1 MIGKIIGALVGR
13 ELDRRD
19 GAGGIK
25 GAALGALI
33 GGGLRRMGPLGM
45 LLGGGYVAK
54 KAYDR
59 HRASRAVPPAI

>member
-13 ELDRRD
+13 ELGKRN
-19 GAGGIK
+19 GG
-25 GAALGALI
+25 GGTGGALL
-33 GGGLRRMGPLGM
+33 GMAAMGAMRRMGPLGM

-59 HRASRAVPPAI
+59 HKAGRGRI